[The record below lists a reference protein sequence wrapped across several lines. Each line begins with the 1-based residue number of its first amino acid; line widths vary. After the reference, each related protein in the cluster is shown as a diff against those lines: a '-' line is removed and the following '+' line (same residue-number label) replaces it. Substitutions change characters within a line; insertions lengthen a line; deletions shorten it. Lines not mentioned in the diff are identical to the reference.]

1 MSNGFGF
8 RPEDDDSQN
17 DEPRKDPTPAFDINQ
32 VFEQMRAMGIPTPE
46 LPDHVKDQLNALTA
60 MAQGMMTGA
69 QDGTGNH
76 FNLPVQVIRDISR
89 RTLAE
94 SGERPVGHLD
104 SDAMQGALQLANLWI
119 DSVTFLSGEADDLHS
134 PEKGETQAATRSEWI
149 NYSIDGWQ
157 SFTTPLVEGIAE
169 AMQRM
174 IDSSTSEQLFDSEG
188 MQGNP
193 LAQILPNL
201 NISQMMAGFM
211 GTMMRTQLGRSIGKF
226 ATTVTSANDAAIPLS
241 KVHGSFLI
249 PENIAAWGEGLGID
263 EREVEIYLALREAAA
278 ARLFA
283 HTPWLQGHLHELVS
297 RYGRGI
303 TIDMESM
310 QRQAEDALSSGAI
323 DPTDPTSMQNAIAQG
338 VFTPEESEA
347 QRIALSQLELILA
360 LIEGW
365 IDLVVVRAAGDRLTS
380 LSQLQ
385 ETQRRRRVTQ
395 SPTQQLFA
403 SLIGLE
409 VSPRTIRECANFW
422 QYLTDHLSPEERDR
436 LWEDAYALPTVTEV
450 SDPENFLKA
459 RTVPD
464 DLSGLAG
471 N

>member
-1 MSNGFGF
+1 
-8 RPEDDDSQN
+8 
-17 DEPRKDPTPAFDINQ
+17 
-32 VFEQMRAMGIPTPE
+32 
-46 LPDHVKDQLNALTA
+46 
-60 MAQGMMTGA
+60 
-69 QDGTGNH
+69 
-76 FNLPVQVIRDISR
+76 
-89 RTLAE
+89 
-94 SGERPVGHLD
+94 
-104 SDAMQGALQLANLWI
+104 
-119 DSVTFLSGEADDLHS
+119 
-134 PEKGETQAATRSEWI
+134 
-149 NYSIDGWQ
+149 
-157 SFTTPLVEGIAE
+157 
-169 AMQRM
+169 
-174 IDSSTSEQLFDSEG
+174 
-188 MQGNP
+188 
-193 LAQILPNL
+193 
-201 NISQMMAGFM
+201 
-211 GTMMRTQLGRSIGKF
+211 
-226 ATTVTSANDAAIPLS
+226 
-241 KVHGSFLI
+241 
-249 PENIAAWGEGLGID
+249 
-263 EREVEIYLALREAAA
+263 
-278 ARLFA
+278 
-283 HTPWLQGHLHELVS
+283 
-297 RYGRGI
+297 
-303 TIDMESM
+303 M

-347 QRIALSQLELILA
+347 QRIALSHLELILA